1 MKKVI
6 GFVKTVAIGGVVVLP
21 FIVYIVTVGTPN
33 ENTKDIGTVILGTV
47 WVVLW
52 TYILGEE
59 RVDKIMESNFLFF

>member
-6 GFVKTVAIGGVVVLP
+6 DFVKTVAIGGIAVLP

-33 ENTKDIGTVILGTV
+33 ENAKNIGMVILGIV

-59 RVDKIMESNFLFF
+59 IKDLFK

>member
-6 GFVKTVAIGGVVVLP
+6 GFVKTVAIGGIVVLP

-33 ENTKDIGTVILGTV
+33 ENTKYTGMVILGIV

-59 RVDKIMESNFLFF
+59 IKDLFK

>member
-6 GFVKTVAIGGVVVLP
+6 GFVKTVAIGGIVVLP
-21 FIVYIVTVGTPN
+21 LIVYIVTVGTPN
-33 ENTKDIGTVILGTV
+33 ENTKDIGMVILGTV

-59 RVDKIMESNFLFF
+59 IKDLFK